1 MTRAS
6 CYRNITSFAVALWKE
21 GRKQKFVDNSLSI
34 ARRFIIISSSQ
45 SVLNKTLWFISVIA
59 VHLCDRTLQELN
71 FKTKPLITNKAAD
84 VIMWLYA
91 YLVYVRITLLILL
104 FKMTECSKLFRC
116 LGEKYGQL
124 YRSSF
129 NADPVS
135 LQNIETYPFIQFC
148 SKCCNSCSM
157 FDSKH

>member
-1 MTRAS
+1 MG
-6 CYRNITSFAVALWKE
+6 

-34 ARRFIIISSSQ
+34 ARRLIIISSSQ
-45 SVLNKTLWFISVIA
+45 SVLNKTLWLVSLLFASVT
-59 VHLCDRTLQELN
+59 HQELS
-71 FKTKPLITNKAAD
+71 FKTKPLITNKAGD
-84 VIMWLYA
+84 VIMWPYA
-91 YLVYVRITLLILL
+91 HLVYVRITLSILL

-135 LQNIETYPFIQFC
+135 LQNIETYPFIQLLFEMLWFLFHVWFQALNL
-148 SKCCNSCSM
+148 STMKSLI
-157 FDSKH
+157 

>member
-1 MTRAS
+1 MG
-6 CYRNITSFAVALWKE
+6 

-34 ARRFIIISSSQ
+34 ARRLIIISSSQ
-45 SVLNKTLWFISVIA
+45 SVLNKTLWLVSLLFASVT
-59 VHLCDRTLQELN
+59 HQERS
-71 FKTKPLITNKAAD
+71 FKTKPLITNKAGD
-84 VIMWLYA
+84 VIKWLYA
-91 YLVYVRITLLILL
+91 HLVYVRITLLILL

-135 LQNIETYPFIQFC
+135 LQNIETYPFIQFLFEMLLFLLHVWFQALNP
-148 SKCCNSCSM
+148 STTKSLI
-157 FDSKH
+157 

>member
-1 MTRAS
+1 MG
-6 CYRNITSFAVALWKE
+6 

-34 ARRFIIISSSQ
+34 ARRLIIISSSQ
-45 SVLNKTLWFISVIA
+45 SVLNKTLSLVSLLFASVT
-59 VHLCDRTLQELN
+59 HQELS
-71 FKTKPLITNKAAD
+71 FKTKPLITNKAGD
-84 VIMWLYA
+84 VIMWPYA
-91 YLVYVRITLLILL
+91 HLVYVRITLSILL

-135 LQNIETYPFIQFC
+135 LQNIETYPFIQFLFEMLWFLLHVWFQALNL
-148 SKCCNSCSM
+148 STTKSLI
-157 FDSKH
+157 

>member
-1 MTRAS
+1 MG
-6 CYRNITSFAVALWKE
+6 

-34 ARRFIIISSSQ
+34 ARRLIIISSSQ
-45 SVLNKTLWFISVIA
+45 SVLNKTLWLVSLLFASVT
-59 VHLCDRTLQELN
+59 HQELS
-71 FKTKPLITNKAAD
+71 FKTKPLITNKAGD
-84 VIMWLYA
+84 VIMWPYA
-91 YLVYVRITLLILL
+91 HLVYVRITLSILL

-135 LQNIETYPFIQFC
+135 LQNIETYPFIQFLFEMLWFLFHVWFQALNL
-148 SKCCNSCSM
+148 STMKSLI
-157 FDSKH
+157 

>member
-1 MTRAS
+1 MG
-6 CYRNITSFAVALWKE
+6 

-34 ARRFIIISSSQ
+34 ARRLIIISSLL
-45 SVLNKTLWFISVIA
+45 SVLNKTLWLVSLLFASVT
-59 VHLCDRTLQELN
+59 HQELS
-71 FKTKPLITNKAAD
+71 FKTKPLITNKAGD
-84 VIMWLYA
+84 VIMWPYA
-91 YLVYVRITLLILL
+91 HLVYVRITLSILL

-135 LQNIETYPFIQFC
+135 LQNIETYPFIQVLFEMLWFLFHVWFQALNL
-148 SKCCNSCSM
+148 STMKSLI
-157 FDSKH
+157 

>member
-1 MTRAS
+1 MG
-6 CYRNITSFAVALWKE
+6 

-34 ARRFIIISSSQ
+34 ARRLIIISSSQ
-45 SVLNKTLWFISVIA
+45 SVLNKTLWLVSLLFASVT
-59 VHLCDRTLQELN
+59 HQELS
-71 FKTKPLITNKAAD
+71 FKTKPLITNKAAE
-84 VIMWLYA
+84 VIMWPYA
-91 YLVYVRITLLILL
+91 HLVYVRITLSILL

-135 LQNIETYPFIQFC
+135 LQNIEMYPFIQVLFEMLWFLFHVWFQALNL
-148 SKCCNSCSM
+148 STMKSLI
-157 FDSKH
+157 

>member
-1 MTRAS
+1 MG
-6 CYRNITSFAVALWKE
+6 

-34 ARRFIIISSSQ
+34 ARRLIIISSLL
-45 SVLNKTLWFISVIA
+45 SVLNKTLWLVSLLFASVT
-59 VHLCDRTLQELN
+59 HQELS
-71 FKTKPLITNKAAD
+71 FKTKPLITNKAGD
-84 VIMWLYA
+84 VIMWPYA
-91 YLVYVRITLLILL
+91 HLVYVRITLSILL

-135 LQNIETYPFIQFC
+135 LQNIETYPFIQFLFEMLWFLFQVWFQALNL
-148 SKCCNSCSM
+148 SKMKSLI
-157 FDSKH
+157 

>member
-1 MTRAS
+1 MG
-6 CYRNITSFAVALWKE
+6 

-34 ARRFIIISSSQ
+34 ACRLIIISSSQ
-45 SVLNKTLWFISVIA
+45 SVLNKTLWLVSLLFASVT
-59 VHLCDRTLQELN
+59 HQELSL
-71 FKTKPLITNKAAD
+71 KTKPLITNKAGD
-84 VIMWLYA
+84 VIMWPYA
-91 YLVYVRITLLILL
+91 HLVYVRITLSILL

-135 LQNIETYPFIQFC
+135 LQNIETYPFIQFLFEMLWFLFQVWFQALNL
-148 SKCCNSCSM
+148 SKMKSLI
-157 FDSKH
+157 

>member
-1 MTRAS
+1 MG
-6 CYRNITSFAVALWKE
+6 

-34 ARRFIIISSSQ
+34 ARRLIIISSSQ
-45 SVLNKTLWFISVIA
+45 SVLNKTLWLVSLLFASVT
-59 VHLCDRTLQELN
+59 HQELS
-71 FKTKPLITNKAAD
+71 FKTKPLITNKAGD
-84 VIMWLYA
+84 VIMWPYA
-91 YLVYVRITLLILL
+91 HLVYVRITLSILL

-135 LQNIETYPFIQFC
+135 LQNIETYPFIQVLFEMLWFLFHVWFQALNL
-148 SKCCNSCSM
+148 STMKSLI
-157 FDSKH
+157 

>member
-1 MTRAS
+1 MG
-6 CYRNITSFAVALWKE
+6 

-34 ARRFIIISSSQ
+34 ARRLIIISSSQ
-45 SVLNKTLWFISVIA
+45 SVLNKTLWLVSLLFASVT
-59 VHLCDRTLQELN
+59 HQELS
-71 FKTKPLITNKAAD
+71 FKTKPLITNKAAE
-84 VIMWLYA
+84 VIMWPYA
-91 YLVYVRITLLILL
+91 HLVYVRITLSILL

-135 LQNIETYPFIQFC
+135 LQNIETYPFIQVLFEMLWFLFHVWFQALNL
-148 SKCCNSCSM
+148 STMKSLI
-157 FDSKH
+157 

>member
-1 MTRAS
+1 MG
-6 CYRNITSFAVALWKE
+6 

-34 ARRFIIISSSQ
+34 ARRLIIISSSQ
-45 SVLNKTLWFISVIA
+45 SVLNKTLWLVSLLFASVT
-59 VHLCDRTLQELN
+59 HQELS
-71 FKTKPLITNKAAD
+71 FKTKPLITNKAAE
-84 VIMWLYA
+84 VIMWSYA
-91 YLVYVRITLLILL
+91 HLVYVRITLSILL

-135 LQNIETYPFIQFC
+135 LQNIEMYPFIQVLFEMLWFLFHVWFQALNL
-148 SKCCNSCSM
+148 STMKSLI
-157 FDSKH
+157 

>member
-1 MTRAS
+1 MG
-6 CYRNITSFAVALWKE
+6 

-34 ARRFIIISSSQ
+34 ARRLIIISSLL
-45 SVLNKTLWFISVIA
+45 SVLMVGVIA
-59 VHLCDRTLQELN
+59 VHLCDRTHQELS
-71 FKTKPLITNKAAD
+71 FKTKRLITNKAAD
-84 VIMWLYA
+84 VMWLYA
-91 YLVYVRITLLILL
+91 HLVYVRITLLILL

-135 LQNIETYPFIQFC
+135 LQNIETYPFIQLLFEMLWFLFHVWFQALNL
-148 SKCCNSCSM
+148 STTKSLI
-157 FDSKH
+157 

>member
-1 MTRAS
+1 MG
-6 CYRNITSFAVALWKE
+6 

-34 ARRFIIISSSQ
+34 ARRLIIISSLL
-45 SVLNKTLWFISVIA
+45 SVLMVGVIA
-59 VHLCDRTLQELN
+59 VHLCDRTHQELS
-71 FKTKPLITNKAAD
+71 FKTKPLKTNKAGD

-91 YLVYVRITLLILL
+91 YLLYVRITLLILL

-135 LQNIETYPFIQFC
+135 LQNIETYPFIQLLFEMLWFLFHVWFQALNL
-148 SKCCNSCSM
+148 STTKSLM
-157 FDSKH
+157 

>member
-1 MTRAS
+1 MG
-6 CYRNITSFAVALWKE
+6 

-34 ARRFIIISSSQ
+34 ARRLIIISSSQ
-45 SVLNKTLWFISVIA
+45 SVLNKTLWLVSLLFASVT
-59 VHLCDRTLQELN
+59 HQELSL
-71 FKTKPLITNKAAD
+71 KTKPLITNKAGD
-84 VIMWLYA
+84 VIMWPYA
-91 YLVYVRITLLILL
+91 HLVYVRITLSILL

-135 LQNIETYPFIQFC
+135 LQNIETYPFIQFLFEMLWFLFQVWFQALNL
-148 SKCCNSCSM
+148 SKMKSLI
-157 FDSKH
+157 